1 MSESVLT
8 VSESLL
14 PVPEPVD
21 HASFRSF
28 DPSHPLYPLQLDACV
43 DWNADTGATS
53 HMTPHRHWM
62 RHYVPKRVPIKLAD
76 NKTVYSAGEGTVV
89 FNPIVNGQAV
99 RPLEFSRV
107 LHVPYLRNNLFS
119 VLFLT
124 RHKGFTVSIDST
136 KMSFQ
141 QPAGN
146 TLFTA
151 TISDSNAAFLD
162 GTTVP
167 LAEYA
172 SAPTTVPLDLDLWH
186 RRLAHHHYEGVKK
199 LLKKKLVTGMTLN
212 SSAAPDPICEPC
224 LAGKMHA
231 NPFPPSEWRATR
243 PLELVHSDV
252 HQVAC
257 PSF

>member
-1 MSESVLT
+1 
-8 VSESLL
+8 
-14 PVPEPVD
+14 
-21 HASFRSF
+21 
-28 DPSHPLYPLQLDACV
+28 
-43 DWNADTGATS
+43 
-53 HMTPHRHWM
+53 M
-62 RHYVPKRVPIKLAD
+62 RNYVPKCVPIKLAD
-76 NKTVYSAGEGTVV
+76 NKTV
-89 FNPIVNGQAV
+89 PIVNGQAV

-107 LHVPYLRNNLFS
+107 LHVPDLRNNLFS

-146 TLFTA
+146 TLFTG
-151 TISDSNAAFLD
+151 TISDSDAAFLD

-172 SAPTTVPLDLDLWH
+172 SAATTLPLDLDLWH
-186 RRLAHHHYEGVKK
+186 TRLAHHHFEGVKK

-231 NPFPPSEWRATR
+231 NPFLLR
-243 PLELVHSDV
+243 
-252 HQVAC
+252 
-257 PSF
+257 

>member
-1 MSESVLT
+1 MSESVLPI
-8 VSESLL
+8 SESLL
-14 PVPEPVD
+14 TVPESAGY
-21 HASFRSF
+21 ASFRSF
-28 DPSHPLYPLQLDACV
+28 DHSNLLYPLQLDACV

-53 HMTPHRHWM
+53 HMTPHRYWLHN
-62 RHYVPKRVPIKLAD
+62 YVPKRIPIKLAD

-89 FNPIVNGQAV
+89 FNPIVNGKAV

-107 LHVPYLRNNLFS
+107 LHVPDLRNNLFS

-151 TISDSNAAFLD
+151 TISDSSAAFLD

-167 LAEYA
+167 LTEYA
-172 SAPTTVPLDLDLWH
+172 SAATTLSLDL
-186 RRLAHHHYEGVKK
+186 V
-199 LLKKKLVTGMTLN
+199 LVVWT
-212 SSAAPDPICEPC
+212 
-224 LAGKMHA
+224 
-231 NPFPPSEWRATR
+231 
-243 PLELVHSDV
+243 
-252 HQVAC
+252 
-257 PSF
+257 